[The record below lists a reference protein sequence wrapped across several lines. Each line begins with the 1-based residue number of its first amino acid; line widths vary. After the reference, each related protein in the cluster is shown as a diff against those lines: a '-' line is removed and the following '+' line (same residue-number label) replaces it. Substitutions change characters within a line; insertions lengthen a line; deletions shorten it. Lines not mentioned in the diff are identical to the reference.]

1 MVIAAMFSATMS
13 SLAGNFNAAAA
24 VLTNELLGVG
34 GSRSRTSERSKL
46 VVARVA
52 TIVVGGAVIALTF
65 VMQYAQGADDL
76 FNLSNKVFG
85 VFLPPIAIPMLCGI
99 FVRRFSRRS
108 GLAGLVGGIAV
119 GLVLF
124 ALGAKPELA
133 YLREMV
139 WIFPATALATVVFL
153 FLGTWLLPDGS
164 EGRRSVEEFFVRIG
178 KGR

>member
-1 MVIAAMFSATMS
+1 MAT
-13 SLAGNFNAAAA
+13 
-24 VLTNELLGVG
+24 V
-34 GSRSRTSERSKL
+34 
-46 VVARVA
+46 
-52 TIVVGGAVIALTF
+52 VVGGLVAALTF

-99 FVRRFSRRS
+99 FVRRLSKRS
-108 GLAGLVGGIAV
+108 GLVGLVGGIAV

-133 YLREMV
+133 YLREMI
-139 WIFPATALATVVFL
+139 WIFPATAFATVFFL
-153 FLGTWLLPDGS
+153 VLGTALFRDGPAER
-164 EGRRSVEEFFVRIG
+164 EGVEAFFRRLE